1 MRMKKPEH
9 HLFVCAGF
17 RAGGGAQGACAKK
30 GSMPLMGHLES
41 ELSDRGID
49 TIAVSMTGCLKM
61 CDKGPVMVV
70 YPQGDWYGEV
80 DEQKIDSLLDALEA
94 GGISNEGKIA

>member
-1 MRMKKPEH
+1 MKKPENH
-9 HLFVCAGF
+9 IFVCAGF
-17 RAGGGAQGACAKK
+17 RAGGGAQGACGKK
-30 GSMPLMGHLES
+30 GSTSLVGYLEN

-70 YPQGDWYGEV
+70 YPKGDWYGEV
-80 DEQKIDSLLDALEA
+80 DEKKIDSLLDALENGDA
-94 GGISNEGKIA
+94 SDDGKIA